1 MPDSAPFFPN
11 AEVTIAFGNREHLT
25 MAALITRI
33 QADGS
38 LTDVRR
44 RNVAS
49 SIRRFCQALDCS
61 PAQVPAT
68 FAYFR
73 DRLSRF
79 HPLAV
84 GITTKRWAT
93 IKSDVA
99 FALKRAGAVTTALCP
114 RAPLAPEWLTLK
126 NRLPSNI
133 FNWGLSRLARSC
145 GAQGIRPGDVDDEV
159 MEAYYHTMRRE
170 TFKTNPNKRHRD
182 MCVLW
187 NKVVDLLPGSGV
199 RKVTLPSYQ
208 QTYTLPWDE
217 LPAAFREEA
226 DAWLAT
232 MSSEADLLSE
242 EGPIKPLRPASI
254 KCYRYA
260 LRQLVAGLVAKGWA
274 LESVDSLAV
283 LVEPKAAEAA
293 LRFFLDR
300 NKGRTSTMI
309 SRLAHVLVLVAET
322 AVHPG
327 AQDIERLKRFRKQLV
342 DRCYGMRPRPKN
354 ALRPFTDTANIEK
367 ILMLPQRVHDRQRR
381 KPKLTL
387 ADARLMQ
394 VALAL
399 ELLLMRPIRRKNLVD
414 LRLDR
419 HIVRSGRHT
428 FIIIPADEV
437 KNDVELDYPIPPE
450 SAVLLDF
457 YVKRVL
463 PLFGPNPMRCLFP
476 GGKPDGS
483 RSAERFSALFIETVK
498 KETGLYL
505 YPHLTRHF
513 GAALYLRENP
523 GAFGVVRLVLGHK
536 SLATTT
542 RSYASFDDDAA
553 VREFDKLVLRI
564 RAEIHKELKDD

>member
-11 AEVTIAFGNREHLT
+11 AETTIPFSNRDYQS

-38 LTDVRR
+38 LNDVRR

-49 SIRRFCQALDCS
+49 SIRRFCEALDCS
-61 PAQVPAT
+61 PGQVPAT
-68 FAYFR
+68 FEYFR
-73 DRLSRF
+73 DRLTRF

-84 GITTKRWAT
+84 GITKKRWAT

-99 FALKRAGAVTTALCP
+99 FALKHAGAITTALRP

-126 NRLPSNI
+126 SRLPSNV

-145 GAQGIRPGDVDDEV
+145 GAQGIRPDKVSDEV
-159 MEAYYHTMRRE
+159 MEAYNQTMRRE

-182 MCVLW
+182 VCVLW
-187 NKVVDLLPGSGV
+187 NKAADLLPDAGL

-208 QTYTLPWDE
+208 QTYTLSWAA
-217 LPAAFREEA
+217 LPAPFREEA
-226 DAWLAT
+226 DAWLGT
-232 MSSEADLLSE
+232 MSMEADLLSE
-242 EGPIKPLRPASI
+242 EGPIKALRPASI
-254 KCYRYA
+254 KCYRYV
-260 LRQLVAGLVAKGWA
+260 LRQLVAGLVAKGWP

-300 NKGRTSTMI
+300 NEGKTSTMI

-322 AVHPG
+322 AVHPC
-327 AQDIERLKRFRKQLV
+327 AEDIDRLKRFRKQLV
-342 DRCYGMRPRPKN
+342 DRSYGMRPRPKN

-367 ILMLPQRVHDRQRR
+367 ILMLPLRVHNRLRR
-381 KPKLTL
+381 KPKLTM

-419 HIVRSGRHT
+419 HVIRSGHRT
-428 FIIIPADEV
+428 FIVIPSEEV
-437 KNDVELDYPIPPE
+437 KNDVAFDYPIPPE

-463 PLFGPNPMRCLFP
+463 PLLGANPMHWLFP
-476 GGKPDGS
+476 GGKADGS
-483 RSAERFSALFIETVK
+483 RSAARFSALFIETIK
-498 KETGLYL
+498 KETGLYI

-523 GAFGVVRLVLGHK
+523 GAFEVVRHVLGHK
-536 SLATTT
+536 SLTTTT
-542 RSYASFDDDAA
+542 RSYSSFDDEAA
-553 VREFDKLVLRI
+553 VRMFDDLVLRI
-564 RAEIHKELKDD
+564 REEISRGVKDD

>member
-1 MPDSAPFFPN
+1 MPDGAPFFPH
-11 AEVTIAFGNREHLT
+11 AETMIPFGNREHQS
-25 MAALITRI
+25 MATLITRI

-38 LTDVRR
+38 LSDVRR

-49 SIRRFCQALDCS
+49 SIRRFCEALDCS
-61 PAQVPAT
+61 PAQVPAA

-73 DRLSRF
+73 DRLTRF

-84 GITTKRWAT
+84 GITKKRWAT

-99 FALKRAGAVTTALCP
+99 FALKRADTITPALRP
-114 RAPLAPEWLTLK
+114 RAPLAPEWQAMK
-126 NRLPSNI
+126 SRLSSNV

-145 GAQGIRPGDVDDEV
+145 GAQGIRPDEVNDEV
-159 MEAYYHTMRRE
+159 MEAYYQTMRRE

-182 MCVLW
+182 VCVLW
-187 NKVVDLLPGSGV
+187 NKAVDLLPGSTI

-217 LPAAFREEA
+217 LAAPFREEA

-232 MSSEADLLSE
+232 MSMEADLLSE
-242 EGPIKPLRPASI
+242 KGPIKPLRPASI
-254 KCYRYA
+254 KCYRYV
-260 LRQLVAGLVAKGWA
+260 LRQLVAGLVNTDWP
-274 LESVDSLAV
+274 LESIDSLAV
-283 LVEPKAAEAA
+283 LVEPRAAEAA

-300 NKGRTSTMI
+300 NAGRTSSMI

-322 AVHPG
+322 AVHSG

-342 DRCYGMRPRPKN
+342 DRSYGMRPRPKN

-367 ILMLPQRVHDRQRR
+367 ILMLPQRIHDRLRR
-381 KPKLTL
+381 KPKLTM

-414 LRLDR
+414 LRLDQ
-419 HIVRSGRHT
+419 HVIRSGRHT
-428 FIIIPADEV
+428 FIVIPADEV

-450 SAVLLDF
+450 SAVLLEF

-463 PLFGPNPMRCLFP
+463 PLFGPNPQRCLFP

-483 RSAERFSALFIETVK
+483 RSAERFSALFIETIK

-523 GAFGVVRLVLGHK
+523 GAFEVVRHVLGHK
-536 SLATTT
+536 SLTTTT
-542 RSYASFDDDAA
+542 RSYSSFDDEAA
-553 VREFDKLVLRI
+553 VRMFDGLVLRI
-564 RAEIHKELKDD
+564 REEISRGMKDD